1 MITPTQSRMARAAL
15 NWSLRE
21 LAEHSGLGLATVSRF
36 EVGTSQMT
44 RANLDT
50 LRRAFEA
57 AGITFTELGVELK
70 PRG

>member
-1 MITPTQSRMARAAL
+1 
-15 NWSLRE
+15 
-21 LAEHSGLGLATVSRF
+21 
-36 EVGTSQMT
+36 MT

-57 AGITFTELGVELK
+57 AGISFTELGVELK